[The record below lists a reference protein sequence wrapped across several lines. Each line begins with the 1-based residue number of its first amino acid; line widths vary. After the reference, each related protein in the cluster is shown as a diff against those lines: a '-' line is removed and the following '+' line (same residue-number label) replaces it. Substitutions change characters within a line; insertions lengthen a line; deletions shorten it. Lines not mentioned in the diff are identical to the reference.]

1 MVPLL
6 SRAPLAQNE
15 LVIRS
20 SGVTVSVS
28 RFQSAPQAEWL
39 LICSGSLEARS
50 KNTTRV
56 GDTTMD
62 SRATIP
68 DLVCFKL
75 NDQPGA
81 EGAAVERVA
90 TRGTSENRDHFMAS
104 D

>member
-1 MVPLL
+1 M
-6 SRAPLAQNE
+6 SAPLAQKE
-15 LVIRS
+15 LVRTS
-20 SGVTVSVS
+20 KALTVLVS
-28 RFQSAPQAEWL
+28 RSHRAPQAEWL

-90 TRGTSENRDHFMAS
+90 TSGTRENRDHFMAS
-104 D
+104 A